1 MIPRWKIAR
10 ELDRTTQQLKAV
22 AGLVWEPFV
31 QRRHDR
37 NRGTRLKIT
46 PGSRPLR
53 DRVLIYLIYQPDRI
67 LESTIETCRLLEE
80 QGYSTLVVS
89 NSGLK
94 PESLARLKDVSW
106 QVMERPNYG
115 YDFGG
120 YRDGI
125 LYLMDKNLRPE
136 WLLVMNDSVWYPVGQ
151 ADTLVRRL
159 EGSGLDVS
167 GTIVH
172 RSFRKTLLRRRA
184 TRVIESYLFLFN
196 RKALES
202 AAFRNFWVK
211 YRLSSNKYNAVH
223 RGERQVAEQMLAAG
237 LSADGLFGRDEF
249 LDALSA
255 REDVFLRRTLQ
266 YGAYT
271 DDDLSEECD
280 ALLAEPVGSADWRRR
295 VLDHVAR
302 TTLKRNFHGA
312 FVFAS
317 MELLDMPFIKKGTGT
332 FLKRSYG
339 TLYTRMRARYV
350 AAVAAKDLP
359 APRPEILAEIIAR
372 DGTKPGSDSD
382 VVSGETSAMKGAI

>member
-249 LDALSA
+249 ITLIEKKDAAYLRLALLYSNSTTERFVQA
-255 REDVFLRRTLQ
+255 RD
-266 YGAYT
+266 
-271 DDDLSEECD
+271 S
-280 ALLAEPVGSADWRRR
+280 LLAE
-295 VLDHVAR
+295 
-302 TTLKRNFHGA
+302 
-312 FVFAS
+312 FVSSDAWKVKAISHIRMVTAKHSFFAS
-317 MELLDMPFIKKGTGT
+317 FPF
-332 FLKRSYG
+332 
-339 TLYTRMRARYV
+339 V
-350 AAVAAKDLP
+350 AAGEFGIPVVKRTSGAMQVMARRCLLSSIDRQDLP
-359 APRPEILAEIIAR
+359 AFRGAVMSEMR
-372 DGTKPGSDSD
+372 RYVQSGTLD
-382 VVSGETSAMKGAI
+382 ETL